1 MFGGA
6 TRPQDHSTTQMA
18 SGRRLIAL
26 AIVKRPLVEMGG
38 CMLRKRKEPKAK
50 KTVAEALLRDTPGTA
65 AESLRC
71 LRS

>member
-1 MFGGA
+1 
-6 TRPQDHSTTQMA
+6 
-18 SGRRLIAL
+18 
-26 AIVKRPLVEMGG
+26 
-38 CMLRKRKEPKAK
+38 MLRKRKEPKAK